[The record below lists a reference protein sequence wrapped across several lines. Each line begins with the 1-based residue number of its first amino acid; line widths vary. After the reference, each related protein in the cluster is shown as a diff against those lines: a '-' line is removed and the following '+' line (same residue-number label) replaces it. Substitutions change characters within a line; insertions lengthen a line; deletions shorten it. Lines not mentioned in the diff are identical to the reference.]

1 MEMILNTVRMVDHD
15 QAREHAIGDEKSLEQ
30 NLAIGILNPSDF
42 KKLNLTRSLHINLS
56 NKNGQV
62 IVAIKEDEDIP
73 PGTLLMPVSIWS
85 NQLTHVDNDEIT
97 YKNIAVNVEA
107 TRDPITTFKDLLNSI
122 KNKK

>member
-1 MEMILNTVRMVDHD
+1 MEMILNTVRMVDYD

>member
-1 MEMILNTVRMVDHD
+1 MEMILNTVRMVDYD

-62 IVAIKEDEDIP
+62 IVAISLQEP
-73 PGTLLMPVSIWS
+73 S
-85 NQLTHVDNDEIT
+85 
-97 YKNIAVNVEA
+97 
-107 TRDPITTFKDLLNSI
+107 
-122 KNKK
+122 

>member
-1 MEMILNTVRMVDHD
+1 
-15 QAREHAIGDEKSLEQ
+15 
-30 NLAIGILNPSDF
+30 
-42 KKLNLTRSLHINLS
+42 
-56 NKNGQV
+56 
-62 IVAIKEDEDIP
+62 
-73 PGTLLMPVSIWS
+73 MPVSIWS

>member
-15 QAREHAIGDEKSLEQ
+15 QAREHALGDEKSLEQ

-56 NKNGQV
+56 NKNGKV
-62 IVAIKEDEDIP
+62 TVAIKESEDIP
-73 PGTLLMPVSIWS
+73 QGILLMPVSIWS
-85 NQLTHVDNDEIT
+85 NQLTNVENDEIT
-97 YKNIAVNVEA
+97 YKNLPVNVEA

>member
-1 MEMILNTVRMVDHD
+1 MILNTVRMVDYD

>member
-1 MEMILNTVRMVDHD
+1 MEMILNTVRMVDYD

-85 NQLTHVDNDEIT
+85 NQLTHVDNDEIA